1 MKKILIFSDSHGDI
15 DNCMEIIE
23 KTTDVSAIFHAGD
36 CVRDAEDLQAIYPQ
50 IPVYFVRGNND
61 WFSNEPLS
69 RKVIIDGVS
78 IFITH
83 GHEQNVKY
91 EFQFTTL
98 LKSAE
103 AYDPDLV
110 IFGHTHKSVI
120 DYKGKTTIVNP
131 GSIRYT
137 KTYAEAE
144 IENGKIKTKIIEI

>member
-1 MKKILIFSDSHGDI
+1 MKRILIFSDSHGDT
-15 DNCMEIIE
+15 DNCIDIIE
-23 KTTDVSAIFHAGD
+23 KTDNVNAIFHAGD
-36 CVRDAEDLQAIYPQ
+36 CVRDAEDLQSIYPQ

-69 RKVIIDGVS
+69 RIVTIDGVK

-91 EFQFTTL
+91 ESQLTTL
-98 LKSAE
+98 MKSAE
-103 AYDPDLV
+103 EYSPDLI
-110 IFGHTHKSVI
+110 IFGHTHTPVT
-120 DYKGKTTIVNP
+120 DYKGKTTLINP

-144 IENGKIKTKIIEI
+144 IENGQFKTKIIAI